1 MGMQAKNSLTIEKIG
16 GFCMII
22 SGAGLLIR
30 SLITANEYGYS
41 LGWAVWVYSLSLV
54 AIGIAAIV
62 GIPAVGIISSALAA
76 IVDVFWIYLDL
87 SNYGSD
93 PDLTV
98 YYIATITEI
107 AALILM
113 VLLFLR
119 RQPSLQ
125 RSLHG
130 LGAVWFLPGIL
141 LMGFVIYAIIN
152 ILHIGMTP
160 QLFSSFVFN
169 ILRAAGGFLIFF
181 NEKASSALPVQQP
194 VQSSEHPH
202 QVAAQ
207 AVSPDAT
214 VANAPQTEA
223 APAPQTTAAPT
234 PQTEAAPAPQAATAP
249 TAAMVADVQDTAAQL
264 KQYKELLDLGILTQ
278 EEFDNYKKQLLG
290 F

>member
-1 MGMQAKNSLTIEKIG
+1 
-16 GFCMII
+16 MII

-30 SLITANEYGYS
+30 SLIYASENYYTLS
-41 LGWAVWVYSLSLV
+41 WDPWVCYLSMI

-62 GIPAVGIISSALAA
+62 SIPVVGIISSALVL
-76 IVDVFWIYLDL
+76 IVDVYWMHLDF
-87 SNYGSD
+87 SYYGND

-98 YYIATITEI
+98 YYIAMITEI

-113 VLLFLR
+113 ALLFLR

-125 RSLHG
+125 HSLHG
-130 LGAVWFLPGIL
+130 LGTVWFLPGIL
-141 LMGFVIYAIIN
+141 LMGFVIYALTN
-152 ILHIGMTP
+152 ILHFGMTP
-160 QLFSSFVFN
+160 HLFSSFVFYA
-169 ILRAAGGFLIFF
+169 LKAAGGFLIFF

-194 VQSSEHPH
+194 VQSSEQPH
-202 QVAAQ
+202 LVAAQ

-223 APAPQTTAAPT
+223 APAPQTTAAPA
-234 PQTEAAPAPQAATAP
+234 PQTEAAPTPQAATAP
-249 TAAMVADVQDTAAQL
+249 TATMVADVQDAAAQL